1 MPDVLLEVIV
11 EAPIDTVYKAITDEA
26 GLSGWWTTNSKAQAK
41 EGTTS
46 EFTFPGGFVI
56 KMQVDKLDKANN
68 AVKWTAVQGAP
79 DWDGTHVTWAL
90 TSVENGTKVVLGHRN
105 YASYEGSYASTAYNW
120 AWFLTSLK
128 KYVETGEGTPV
139 PG

>member
-1 MPDVLLEVIV
+1 MPDVLLEVMV
-11 EAPIDTVYKAITDEA
+11 EAPAEQVYQAITDQA
-26 GLSGWWTTNSKAQAK
+26 GLAGWWTTNSKAQAK

-46 EFTFPGGFVI
+46 EFTFPDGFVI
-56 KMQVDKLDKANN
+56 KMHVDKLDKANH

-79 DWDGTHVTWAL
+79 DWGGTVVTWNL
-90 TSVENGTKVVLGHRN
+90 TPVENGTKVVLGHRN
-105 YASYEGSYASTAYNW
+105 YASYDGSYASVAYNW
-120 AWFLTSLK
+120 ATFLTSLK